1 MPNEPADAYLA
12 GRLIQWGL
20 RVKER
25 PALQSE
31 YKELIDRLQD
41 RSEFRTIV
49 NQVAQGLGLRILD
62 WGEHGLALAPEG
74 DSPFAL
80 KGASFR
86 SNRADADERLLD
98 GLVQVAIAATL
109 FPTPQELEEDAVVAR
124 PPVVVDEIDETLR
137 RICESLA
144 EHAKG
149 NADPSAA
156 DVSAGVYEAWRVYQ
170 SRLSMQ
176 ETRDE
181 RAAPRST
188 HRIIERNLV
197 RLTELGCFVQQRNEV
212 PTFQATWRYHVLVK
226 ELAATT
232 LYARIQILLDQPA
245 TSSATAGPRVCPK

>member
-1 MPNEPADAYLA
+1 MPNEQADAYLA

-25 PALQSE
+25 PALQAE

-41 RSEFRTIV
+41 RSEFRLLL
-49 NQVAQGLGLRILD
+49 NQFAEGLGLRILD
-62 WGEHGLALAPEG
+62 WGEHGLALAPAV

-86 SNRADADERLLD
+86 PSRADADERLLD

-124 PPVVVDEIDETLR
+124 PPVTVDEIDDTLR
-137 RICESLA
+137 RICDRLA
-144 EHAKG
+144 DA
-149 NADPSAA
+149 ARALPDPTAA
-156 DVSAGVYEAWRVYQ
+156 DVNAGIYEAWRVYQ
-170 SRLSMQ
+170 SRLSVQ

-181 RAAPRST
+181 RAGARTT
-188 HRIIERNLV
+188 HRIIERNLL
-197 RLTELGCFVQQRNEV
+197 RLAELGCFVQQRSDI
-212 PTFQATWRYHVLVK
+212 PAFQATWRYHVLVK

-232 LYARIQILLDQPA
+232 LYQRVQTLLEQTAPQ
-245 TSSATAGPRVCPK
+245 TSAPESHACPN